1 MGISGDPAPLK
12 ENGMDIEDIVLSR
25 DRRGISSLRPHLSQN
40 FCYEA
45 AALVSEDP
53 GTAIIITGFYILDA
67 DSNETDGPPGAIVLG
82 EALKKLEYKPIYVT
96 DRYTLDLMRTLAD
109 KDDVVIDFP
118 ITGSSE
124 SENFAKNLLRKY
136 CPSVVVATE
145 RCGATGEQRYRNM
158 KGQDIT
164 EFTARTDYLFQHHP
178 ATIGVGD
185 GGNELGMGNLALATP
200 SVPTLVKDP
209 CTTRSTAPV
218 ICSVANWGMYG
229 IVAALS
235 IQRGKNIL
243 PSIKEERNL
252 VKRCVQMGAVDGAS
266 HKVEE
271 RVDGFTLE
279 ENSGVLAE
287 LHRLVESH
295 LH

>member
-1 MGISGDPAPLK
+1 
-12 ENGMDIEDIVLSR
+12 MDIEDIVLSR
-25 DRRGISSLRPHLSQN
+25 DRRGISSLRPHMSES

-45 AALVSEDP
+45 AALIPEKP

-67 DSNETDGPPGAIVLG
+67 DSNETDGPPGAIAMG
-82 EALKKLEYKPIYVT
+82 EALKDIEYKPIYVT
-96 DRYTLDLMRTLAD
+96 DRYTLDLMTTLAE

-118 ITGSSE
+118 VAGHSE
-124 SENFAKNLLRKY
+124 SEIFAENLLREY
-136 CPSVVVATE
+136 RPSVVVATE

-185 GGNELGMGNLALATP
+185 GGNELGMGNLASVTP
-200 SVPTLVKDP
+200 SVPTLVTDP
-209 CTTRSTAPV
+209 CITQSTAPV

-243 PSIKEERNL
+243 PSIEEERDL
-252 VKRCVQMGAVDGAS
+252 VKKCVQMGAVDGAS

-279 ENSGVLAE
+279 ENSEVLAE
-287 LHRLVESH
+287 LHGLVESR